1 MSTTFDQVTS
11 EHPLVLDDTI
21 LHENDLTEQA
31 KSRFSYHGD
40 ILRGFESYRQS
51 ILRNECLTHA
61 SRHAVLS
68 GLVEIHTKCKRV
80 LNYVAE
86 HSELLDC
93 SLPALGPLFIIGL
106 PRTGTTL
113 LHNLLAC
120 DPDCRTP
127 LFTDMCL
134 EIVPPISRLDL
145 VEQKKRMD
153 ASQLSMQR
161 DTSFATIRSQIT
173 AAHPFFPI
181 DEDYHILRQASFL
194 PLFMMITSDHESE
207 HGAWLLDETKKDYAY
222 DYHEVFLRMLNSVDA
237 PRSHWLLKSPMH
249 CLKLDT
255 LLQHYPNAGL
265 IMTHRHLDEVL
276 PSFCSLA
283 WTLASLYLD
292 KENAASQNKVTTH
305 SLQFIDKAIECIMQF
320 RTRQNCSLDQS
331 KKNVFDVDYNDLM
344 EQPINTV
351 HRIYDHFGLRWSEEF
366 EAAMDA
372 WLRDNPQ
379 GKQGRHIYNL
389 TECGLTPEDIKTRY
403 ADYINLFHCS
413 PPADTVSASH
423 DQFSSD
429 NEPVEQA

>member
-1 MSTTFDQVTS
+1 MSTTADQVTS
-11 EHPLVLDDTI
+11 EHPLLLDDTI

-31 KSRFSYHGD
+31 KSCFSYHGE

-51 ILRNECLTHA
+51 ILRNEYLTHA

-86 HSELLDC
+86 HSEILDC
-93 SLPALGPLFIIGL
+93 NLPPLGPLFIIGL

-134 EIVPPISRLDL
+134 QIVPPISRLDL
-145 VEQKKRMD
+145 VEQKKRMA

-161 DTSFATIRSQIT
+161 DTSFTTIRSQIT

-194 PLFMMITSDHESE
+194 PLFMMMTSDHDSE
-207 HGAWLLDETKKDYAY
+207 HDAWLLDEIKKDFAY
-222 DYHEVFLRMLNSVDA
+222 DYHEVFLRMLNSADA
-237 PRSHWLLKSPMH
+237 PRSHWLLKTPMH

-265 IMTHRHLDEVL
+265 IMTHRRLDEVL

-292 KENAASQNKVTTH
+292 KEDAASQNKVTTL
-305 SLQFIDKAIECIMQF
+305 SLQFIDKAIECIMEF
-320 RTRQNCSLDQS
+320 RARQKCSLDQS
-331 KKNVFDVDYNDLM
+331 QKNVFDVAYNDLM
-344 EQPINTV
+344 EQPITTV
-351 HRIYDHFGLRWSEEF
+351 HRIYDHFGLRWSDEF
-366 EAAMDA
+366 EAAMRA

-379 GKQGRHIYNL
+379 GNQGRHTYNL
-389 TECGLTPEDIKTRY
+389 TKCGLTPEDIKTRY
-403 ADYINLFHCS
+403 ADYVNMFQCS
-413 PPADTVSASH
+413 PPADIVSANS
-423 DQFSSD
+423 DKFSSE
-429 NEPVEQA
+429 NEPLEQA